1 MNNRH
6 CSLSGTAQSHRSSD
20 EPLHHNVCPSQP
32 RGRILRLAT
41 IPTSF
46 RLLPQGL
53 SCALFCFLFTSIR
66 SKGTSG
72 LIKSS
77 LASESKTHYSFGLCP
92 CALEFLKE
100 PQCHVDSTKALS
112 WLLSSEVSY
121 TFLLITA
128 P

>member
-1 MNNRH
+1 MD
-6 CSLSGTAQSHRSSD
+6 TAAY
-20 EPLHHNVCPSQP
+20 
-32 RGRILRLAT
+32 RGQLRATEAATSPYTTTCLLPNPEVEQLMLA
-41 IPTSF
+41 IFPASF

-77 LASESKTHYSFGLCP
+77 LASESKIHYSFVLCP

-100 PQCHVDSTKALS
+100 PQCHVDSTKALN